1 MKKWIFLFSVKI
13 LEQHFFQWKM
23 IYFLCSLL
31 EIKTTFTIGVS
42 TALYN
47 QYLSTQYNSS
57 HHHIDVYGKRNPWSN
72 LSLTAVLQILVRVAR
87 QSPHADFSSR
97 SGPLLVCLANNI
109 SLKVH
114 FEGSDSHGCPP
125 SRSCRGLVM
134 EPLAPYL
141 YKEWSWV
148 PSLLSVINVMRILV
162 WELS

>member
-1 MKKWIFLFSVKI
+1 MICAEFGRSRLCLIAMDDDQRGEDEARIQRNNTIYLCLSMFIKCSSSLSQFISVYI
-13 LEQHFFQWKM
+13 RLVT
-23 IYFLCSLL
+23 C
-31 EIKTTFTIGVS
+31 
-42 TALYN
+42 
-47 QYLSTQYNSS
+47 YLSLYRAMLQ
-57 HHHIDVYGKRNPWSN
+57 
-72 LSLTAVLQILVRVAR
+72 SLVHVPR

-141 YKEWSWV
+141 YKEWS
-148 PSLLSVINVMRILV
+148 
-162 WELS
+162 